1 MSSLGAQC
9 VASSYGYYFYKF
21 YELTMNSFIK
31 TNLLLLAMLPAT
43 FSLLLVS
50 ASANAANASS
60 TAASKHAN
68 EVQVL
73 SFSKAQMH
81 LANIKVAK
89 LVPKKM
95 TQRLYAPGEVKANG
109 YTSYLVS
116 PRVESVILRRHA
128 ILGEHVEQGQAL
140 VTLFSEAA
148 AEAQANYRITYADWQ
163 RAKKVGKAVISDSEL
178 LTAKTDYIAAFSR
191 LKAYGL
197 SQQAIDD
204 IGKGNYSALGEYT
217 LVAERGG
224 VVLEDDFQQGQR
236 VDAGDT
242 IMVLSDESELWVEA
256 RLAANNQIALKAG
269 DMAQIAVASGKE
281 EQLFNAQI
289 IQQGHTIEVKTR
301 TRVIRL
307 KVSNPDHSL
316 HPGLFVDVYFALA
329 KEEPVMVVP
338 ETALLRGADGDWLV
352 YLQQTDAEHD
362 HQEAG
367 TEHDE
372 QITFIPQEVELG
384 GVYRVYL
391 SAQQTWQNWR
401 EIKGVAA
408 SGSVAITG
416 AFFIASQAAKAGFD
430 AHNH

>member
-1 MSSLGAQC
+1 M
-9 VASSYGYYFYKF
+9 ASSYFYNFYKF
-21 YELTMNSFIK
+21 YELTMNAFIK
-31 TNLLLLAMLPAT
+31 TNLLLLAMLPVT
-43 FSLLLVS
+43 FSQLLIS
-50 ASANAANASS
+50 SSANASNTSSETANAHEDE
-60 TAASKHAN
+60 AQA
-68 EVQVL
+68 L
-73 SFSKAQMH
+73 SFSKTQRQ
-81 LANIKVAK
+81 LANINVARIS
-89 LVPKKM
+89 PKKM

-140 VTLFSEAA
+140 VTLFSEAV

-163 RAKKVGKAVISDSEL
+163 RAKNVGKAVISDSQL

-197 SQQAIDD
+197 NQQAIDVVAND
-204 IGKGNYSALGEYT
+204 KDSTLGEYT

-224 VVLEDDFQQGQR
+224 VVLSDDFQQGQR
-236 VDAGDT
+236 VTAGDT
-242 IMVLSDESELWVEA
+242 IMVLSDETELWVEA

-269 DMAQIAVASGKE
+269 DIAQVMLASGTE
-281 EQLFNAQI
+281 ERLFNAQV

-307 KVSNPDHSL
+307 KVANPDHSL

-352 YLQQTDAEHD
+352 YLQQTESAHEHED
-362 HQEAG
+362 
-367 TEHDE
+367 EHELASEGDDS
-372 QITFIPQEVELG
+372 IAFVAQEVELG
-384 GVYRVYL
+384 GVYRVY
-391 SAQQTWQNWR
+391 SAEKQSWQNWR

-408 SGSVAITG
+408 NSQVAITG
-416 AFFIASQAAKAGFD
+416 AFFIASQAAKSGFD

>member
-1 MSSLGAQC
+1 
-9 VASSYGYYFYKF
+9 
-21 YELTMNSFIK
+21 MNSFIK

-43 FSLLLVS
+43 FFLLLVS
-50 ASANAANASS
+50 ASASATNTSNTAANE
-60 TAASKHAN
+60 HAD

-81 LANIKVAK
+81 LANIKLAK

-140 VTLFSEAA
+140 VTLFSEAV

-163 RAKKVGKAVISDSEL
+163 RAKNVGKAVISESQL

-197 SQQAIDD
+197 SQQAIDITAND
-204 IGKGNYSALGEYT
+204 KDSTLGEYT

-224 VVLEDDFQQGQR
+224 VVLADDFQQGQR
-236 VDAGDT
+236 VAAGDT
-242 IMVLSDESELWVEA
+242 IMVLSDETELWVEA
-256 RLAANNQIALKAG
+256 RLAANNKIALKAG

-307 KVSNPDHSL
+307 KVANPEHSL

-352 YLQQTDAEHD
+352 YLQQENPEHD
-362 HQEAG
+362 HESG
-367 TEHDE
+367 HENEHESASEGDE
-372 QITFIPQEVELG
+372 KITFIPQEIELG
-384 GVYRVYL
+384 AVYRVY
-391 SAQQTWQNWR
+391 SAEQQTWQNWR
-401 EIKGVAA
+401 EIKGALA
-408 SGSVAITG
+408 NSSVAVTG
-416 AFFIASQAAKAGFD
+416 AFFIASQAAKSGFD